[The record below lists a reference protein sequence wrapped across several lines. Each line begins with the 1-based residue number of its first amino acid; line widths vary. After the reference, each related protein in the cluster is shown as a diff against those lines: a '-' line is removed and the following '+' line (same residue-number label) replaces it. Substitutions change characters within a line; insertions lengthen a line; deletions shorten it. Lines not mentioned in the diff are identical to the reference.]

1 MTHLIDD
8 EPLGLVVHSLPSPQE
23 AASEREVI
31 HGRWKLLAIMLVCSL
46 PVVAAYFA
54 YFVVRP
60 QGKGALGELIQP
72 VRPVA
77 AMQATALDGKPVA
90 LDTLKKQWLL
100 VSPSIAAC
108 DAACQQ
114 RLFLHHQLRET
125 LNKDRDRVDWVVLLA
140 EGQSLPDSLQ
150 PLLKDATV
158 LRVQADVF
166 AQWLA
171 PAAGK
176 QVDEHLYVVDPLG
189 NTMMRFPATFDGAT
203 AAKARRDL
211 DRLLR
216 ASINWD
222 PPGR

>member
-1 MTHLIDD
+1 MSHPIDD
-8 EPLGLVVHSLPSPQE
+8 EPLSLAVHSLPSPQE
-23 AASEREVI
+23 AASERAVVS
-31 HGRWKLLAIMLVCSL
+31 GRWKLLAIMFLCSL

-72 VRPVA
+72 VRPVEA
-77 AMQATALDGKPVA
+77 QQAISLDGKPVA
-90 LDTLKKQWLL
+90 LATLKGQWLL
-100 VSPSIAAC
+100 VSTVTQAC
-108 DAACQQ
+108 DAGCQQ

-125 LNKDRDRVDWVVLLA
+125 LNKDKDRVDWIVLLGDA
-140 EGQSLPDSLQ
+140 QTLPAPVQ

-158 LRVQADVF
+158 MQVHADVF
-166 AQWLA
+166 AQWLV
-171 PAAGK
+171 PATGK

-189 NTMMRFPATFDGAT
+189 NTMMRFPAAFDGAG
-203 AAKARRDL
+203 AAKARKDL

-216 ASINWD
+216 ASLNWD